1 MNLTDCTRGGNDTK
15 RWRCGHEYQTRGH
28 LFTWC
33 KRWKKEQEVL
43 WRVIRKVT
51 GVQWRLQ
58 LPTSQ
63 VFASEECTQA
73 LMDFLF
79 VTDVGRVVVAE
90 EEAESLEDEE

>member
-1 MNLTDCTRGGNDTK
+1 
-15 RWRCGHEYQTRGH
+15 
-28 LFTWC
+28 
-33 KRWKKEQEVL
+33 VL

-90 EEAESLEDEE
+90 EEEAESLEDEE